1 MIILMEIKKMLNDQI
16 AEMAAALISSRQ
28 SFLPKKLFQPGPN
41 QEQLET
47 IFSMAATAPDHNLTR
62 PWRFVICP
70 LECRGLLAD
79 AFAKSLLERDPGATD
94 QQVQDAMVKAHRA
107 PLVMLA
113 IVNAR
118 GTDSEVPPS
127 ERIISAGCAMQN
139 IFLMANALG
148 FGASPTS
155 GKSMYMKPVRDLF
168 GLQDYEDPLCFINI
182 GTPDRSTPLKPRMIS
197 SEFVSTLEF

>member
-1 MIILMEIKKMLNDQI
+1 MPNNQMTEV
-16 AEMAAALISSRQ
+16 ATALISSRQ
-28 SFLPKKLFQPGPN
+28 SYLPKRLFQPGPN
-41 QEQLET
+41 QEQLDLL
-47 IFSMAATAPDHNLTR
+47 FSMAATAPDHNLTR

-79 AFAKSLLERDPGATD
+79 AFAKALTERDPDATE
-94 QQVQDAMVKAHRA
+94 QQIQDAMVKAHRA

-118 GTDSEVPPS
+118 GTETDVPPS
-127 ERIISAGCAMQN
+127 ERIISAGCAIQN
-139 IFLMANALG
+139 IFLMANAMG

-168 GLQDYEDPLCFINI
+168 GLKDHEDPLCFINI
-182 GTPDRSTPLKPRMIS
+182 GTPDRATPAKPRMIPA
-197 SEFVSTLEF
+197 EFVSTLEF

>member
-1 MIILMEIKKMLNDQI
+1 MLNNQT
-16 AEMAAALISSRQ
+16 AEMTTALISSRQ
-28 SFLPKKLFQPGPN
+28 SYLPKRLFQPGPSS
-41 QEQLET
+41 EQLEI

-70 LECRGLLAD
+70 LECRGLLAE
-79 AFAKSLLERDPGATD
+79 AFAKSLLERDPGATE

-139 IFLMANALG
+139 IFLMAHAMG

-155 GKSMYMKPVRDLF
+155 GKSMYMNPVRDLF
-168 GLQDYEDPLCFINI
+168 GLQEYEDPLCFINI
-182 GTPDRSTPLKPRMIS
+182 GTPDRSTPTKPRMMP
-197 SEFVSTLEF
+197 SEIVTSLG

>member
-1 MIILMEIKKMLNDQI
+1 MLNNQT
-16 AEMAAALISSRQ
+16 AEMTAALISSRQ
-28 SFLPKKLFQPGPN
+28 SFLPKRLFQPGPTSA
-41 QEQLET
+41 QLEV

-62 PWRFVICP
+62 PWRIVICP
-70 LECRGLLAD
+70 QECRGLLSD
-79 AFAKSLLERDPGATD
+79 AFARSLLDRDPHATE

-118 GTDSEVPPS
+118 GLDSDVPPS
-127 ERIISAGCAMQN
+127 ERIISAGCAIQN
-139 IFLMANALG
+139 IFLMAHAMG

-168 GLQDYEDPLCFINI
+168 GLKEFEDPLCFINI
-182 GTPDRSTPLKPRMIS
+182 GTPDRSTLAKPRMIP
-197 SEFVSTLEF
+197 SEFVSTLKF

>member
-1 MIILMEIKKMLNDQI
+1 MPNNQMTEV
-16 AEMAAALISSRQ
+16 ATALISSRQ
-28 SFLPKKLFQPGPN
+28 SYLPKRLFQPGPN
-41 QEQLET
+41 QEQLDLL
-47 IFSMAATAPDHNLTR
+47 FSMAATAPDHNLTR

-79 AFAKSLLERDPGATD
+79 AFAKALTERDPDATE
-94 QQVQDAMVKAHRA
+94 QQIQDAMVKAHRA

-118 GTDSEVPPS
+118 GTETEVPPS
-127 ERIISAGCAMQN
+127 ERIISAGCAIQN
-139 IFLMANALG
+139 IFLTANAMG

-168 GLQDYEDPLCFINI
+168 GLKDHEDPLCFINI
-182 GTPDRSTPLKPRMIS
+182 GTPDRATPAKPRMIPA
-197 SEFVSTLEF
+197 EFVSTLEF

>member
-1 MIILMEIKKMLNDQI
+1 MILFKEIQNMLNNQT
-16 AEMAAALISSRQ
+16 AEMTATLIGSRQ
-28 SFLPKKLFQPGPN
+28 SYLPKRLLQPGPSSG
-41 QEQLET
+41 QMET
-47 IFSMAATAPDHNLTR
+47 IFLMAATAPDHNLTR

-70 LECRGLLAD
+70 SECRGLLAD
-79 AFAKSLLERDPGATD
+79 AFAKSLLERDSGATE

-118 GTDSEVPPS
+118 GADSEIPLS
-127 ERIISAGCAMQN
+127 ERIVSAGCAMQN
-139 IFLMANALG
+139 IFLMAHAMG

-182 GTPDRSTPLKPRMIS
+182 GTPDRSTYQKARMIP
-197 SEFVSTLEF
+197 SEFVSILGV

>member
-1 MIILMEIKKMLNDQI
+1 MLNNQI
-16 AEMAAALISSRQ
+16 AEITASLIGSRQ
-28 SFLPKKLFQPGPN
+28 SFLPKRLFQPGPSS
-41 QEQLET
+41 EQMEM

-79 AFAKSLLERDPGATD
+79 AFANSLLERDPEATE

-118 GTDSEVPPS
+118 GTDSDVPPS

-139 IFLMANALG
+139 IFLMAHAMG

-168 GLQDYEDPLCFINI
+168 GLKEYEDPLCFINI
-182 GTPDRSTPLKPRMIS
+182 GTPDRSTPPKPRMIP
-197 SEFVSTLEF
+197 SEFVSTLPF

>member
-1 MIILMEIKKMLNDQI
+1 MLNNQT
-16 AEMAAALISSRQ
+16 AELTTALISSRQ
-28 SFLPKKLFQPGPN
+28 SYLPKRLFQPGPSS
-41 QEQLET
+41 EQLEI

-70 LECRGLLAD
+70 LECRGLLAE
-79 AFAKSLLERDPGATD
+79 AFAKSLLERDPGATE

-118 GTDSEVPPS
+118 GTDSEVPLS

-139 IFLMANALG
+139 IFLMAHAMG

-155 GKSMYMKPVRDLF
+155 GKSMYMNPVRDLF
-168 GLQDYEDPLCFINI
+168 GLQEYEDPLCFINI
-182 GTPDRSTPLKPRMIS
+182 GTPDCSTPTKPRMMP
-197 SEFVSTLEF
+197 SEFVTSLG

>member
-1 MIILMEIKKMLNDQI
+1 MLNNQT
-16 AEMAAALISSRQ
+16 AEMTAALIGSRQ
-28 SFLPKKLFQPGPN
+28 SYLPKRLFQPGPSL
-41 QEQLET
+41 EQLEI

-79 AFAKSLLERDPGATD
+79 AFAKSLLERDPGATE

-118 GTDSEVPPS
+118 GTDSEVLPS

-139 IFLMANALG
+139 VFLMAHSMG

-182 GTPDRSTPLKPRMIS
+182 GTPDRSTPPKPRMIP

>member
-1 MIILMEIKKMLNDQI
+1 MEFQNMLNNQT
-16 AEMAAALISSRQ
+16 AEMTAALISSRH
-28 SFLPKKLFQPGPN
+28 SYLPKRLFQPGPS

-79 AFAKSLLERDPGATD
+79 AFAKSLLERDLGATE

-118 GTDSEVPPS
+118 GADSEVPPS
-127 ERIISAGCAMQN
+127 ERIISAGCAIQN
-139 IFLMANALG
+139 VFLMAHAMG

-155 GKSMYMKPVRDLF
+155 GKSMYMKPVRELF
-168 GLQDYEDPLCFINI
+168 ELQDYEDPLCFINI
-182 GTPDRSTPLKPRMIS
+182 GTPDRSTHPKPRMIP

>member
-1 MIILMEIKKMLNDQI
+1 MEIQNMLTNQTAD
-16 AEMAAALISSRQ
+16 MTAALIGSRQ
-28 SFLPKKLFQPGPN
+28 SYLPKRLFQPGPSSG
-41 QEQLET
+41 QLEI

-70 LECRGLLAD
+70 IECRGLLAD
-79 AFAKSLLERDPGATD
+79 AFAKSLLERDPGATE

-107 PLVMLA
+107 PLVILV

-118 GTDSEVPPS
+118 GADSGVPPS

-139 IFLMANALG
+139 IFLMAHSMG

-155 GKSMYMKPVRDLF
+155 GKSMYMKPIRDLF
-168 GLQDYEDPLCFINI
+168 KLHDNEDPLCFINI
-182 GTPDRSTPLKPRMIS
+182 GTPDRSTPPKPRMIPY
-197 SEFVSTLEF
+197 EFVSTLEF